1 MFNLNLAIKFGGSEI
16 SIYKKGVGLIAKEP
30 AYLAVIEN
38 GKKVKVQAVGK
49 PAEEMFYSKSNNIT
63 IYQPILNGA
72 VQDEKMAVL
81 LLSGIIKNAVEK
93 KVLIQNLRALVC
105 VPSGLNDE
113 QLKLIRSVLHQSGIL
128 KVVFVTNG
136 VSAYANLDTDK
147 TMLIVDIGKHITDIS
162 VVNKS
167 GISFGRTY
175 FIGGETMDDSI
186 TTFIFDNHNLEVS
199 NLSSEAI
206 KNEIASLYDKD
217 LFTTE
222 YVGISTDNKFFKKH
236 EITAN
241 EVRVAIKNVYDTILN
256 KINEVIS
263 LQPKEVMAEIYSNGV
278 MFVGGGSEIDGLF
291 EYATSKLNMPVTI
304 LNQPTDSVIMGAGK
318 LLSDEEFEKI
328 KL

>member
-38 GKKVKVQAVGK
+38 GKKIKVQAVGK
-49 PAEEMFYSKSNNIT
+49 LAEEMFYSKSNDIT

-81 LLSGIIKNAVEK
+81 LLSGIINNNVNSKSF
-93 KVLIQNLRALVC
+93 IQNLRALVS

-113 QLKLIRSVLHQSGIL
+113 QLKLIRSVLHQSGIT

-147 TMLIVDIGKHITDIS
+147 TMLIADIGKQVTDIS

-175 FIGGETMDDSI
+175 FIGGETMDESI
-186 TTFIFDNHNLEVS
+186 TTFIQDNHNLEVS

-206 KNEIASLYDKD
+206 KNEIASLYDRD
-217 LFTTE
+217 LYSTE
-222 YVGISTDNKFFKKH
+222 YIGISADNKFKKH
-236 EITAN
+236 SITAN

-263 LQPKEVMAEIYSNGV
+263 LQPKEIMAEIYSNGV
-278 MFVGGGSEIDGLF
+278 MFIGGGSEIDGLF

-304 LNQPTDSVIMGAGK
+304 LNQPTDSVILGAGK
-318 LLSDEEFEKI
+318 LLSNGEFEKI
-328 KL
+328 EL